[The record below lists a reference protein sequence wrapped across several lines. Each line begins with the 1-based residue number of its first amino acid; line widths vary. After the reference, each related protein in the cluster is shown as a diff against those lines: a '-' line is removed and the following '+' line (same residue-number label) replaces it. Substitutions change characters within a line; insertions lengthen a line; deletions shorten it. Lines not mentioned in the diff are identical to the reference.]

1 MSPPRRRSDDLHL
14 LVEQFLTEAEP
25 PATTVPAGD
34 AIPAAEAP
42 DTSRSRGPTKTTLS
56 LPTETAQRLR
66 TWATARRT
74 SHGDVVI
81 TALLERR
88 AELAQR
94 CAAEAERVAL
104 GLVSRLGRTTG
115 DRDTITVRLPA
126 AALGALDDT
135 ARHYAMTRSALAAVL
150 VDLETGG

>member
-14 LVEQFLTEAEP
+14 LGEHFRAQAEP
-25 PATTVPAGD
+25 PAAGPAANDIPAG
-34 AIPAAEAP
+34 AAP

-94 CAAEAERVAL
+94 CAAEADRVAL
-104 GLVSRLGRTTG
+104 GLPSRLGRTAG

-126 AALGALDDT
+126 AALGALDDA
-135 ARHYAMTRSALAAVL
+135 ARHYGMSRSALAAVL
-150 VDLETGG
+150 VELETGG